1 MSSFDIRNAS
11 LYELFERNRQLRAT
25 FTAGSAESSKLAQL
39 QRWQTHRLDRTY
51 QDLRDRERYRK
62 GVEFFLTQ
70 LYGEGDFTPRDMQ
83 LQRAYPIMQ
92 RMLPRPALHTLRM
105 AAQLE
110 VLSQDLDQQMVTLLG
125 PDTEVNE
132 QTYADAYRRSGREKD
147 RRWQIQL
154 LLEAGRDLD
163 KLVHYPLIYGLIRMA
178 HGPAHMAGFGSLHDF
193 LEDGF
198 GAFKAM
204 GSARDFLNSI
214 EKREQIIML
223 RILESDPDPFRLSW
237 D

>member
-11 LYELFERNRQLRAT
+11 LYELFDRNRQLRAT
-25 FTAGSAESSKLAQL
+25 FPAGSPESLKLAEL

-51 QDLRDRERYRK
+51 QDLKDRERYRK

-110 VLSQDLDQQMVTLLG
+110 VLSQDLDQQMIQLLG
-125 PDTEVNE
+125 PDAEVNE

-147 RRWQIQL
+147 RRWQIEL

-163 KLVHYPLIYGLIRMA
+163 RLVHYPLIYGLIRMA

-204 GSARDFLNSI
+204 GSAMDFLKSI

>member
-11 LYELFERNRQLRAT
+11 LYQLFERNSQLRAS
-25 FTAGSAESSKLAQL
+25 FAADPKAQAKLNEL
-39 QRWQTHRLDRTY
+39 QRWQTNRLDRTY

-92 RMLPRPALHTLRM
+92 RMLPQSALHTLRM

-110 VLSQDLDQQMVTLLG
+110 VLSQELDQQMVRLIG
-125 PDTEVNE
+125 PDSEVND
-132 QTYADAYRRSGREKD
+132 QSYADAYRRSAREKD
-147 RRWQIQL
+147 RGWQIQL

-163 KLVHYPLIYGLIRMA
+163 KLVHYPLIYGLIRIA
-178 HGPAHMAGFGSLHDF
+178 HGPAHLAGFGSLHDF

-198 GAFKAM
+198 TAFKAM
-204 GSARDFLNSI
+204 GSAMDFLRSI

-223 RILESDPDPFRLSW
+223 RILESDPDPFRLEW

>member
-11 LYELFERNRQLRAT
+11 LYELFERNRELRAT
-25 FTAGSAESSKLAQL
+25 FPADSAESRTLAEL
-39 QRWQTHRLDRTY
+39 QRWQTIRLDLTY
-51 QDLRDRERYRK
+51 QDLKDRERYRK

-105 AAQLE
+105 AGQLE
-110 VLSQDLDQQMVTLLG
+110 VLSQDLDQQMVQLLG
-125 PDTEVNE
+125 PGAEVND
-132 QTYADAYRRSGREKD
+132 QTYADAYRRSGRKKD
-147 RRWQIQL
+147 RQWQIQL

-193 LEDGF
+193 LENGF

-204 GSARDFLNSI
+204 GSAMDFLQCI